1 MNKTF
6 KSANCVFAK
15 IRCIVLF
22 LMMFP
27 LGALAQNVNI
37 SGTVTDANTGEEVI
51 GATVKVKG
59 AAGGTITDA
68 MGNYKMSVRPG
79 ATIEVSYV
87 GYQTKSVKVAGA
99 GKYDIQIAEDVNMLE
114 QVVVVGYG
122 TMKRSDLTGSVSSID
137 EKAIKQGVNTSLEQA
152 MQGRI
157 AGVQVTQNSGA
168 PGGGIS
174 VQIRGINSLSG
185 NEPLYVVDG
194 VAMSGQTDSHTS
206 VMSSLN
212 PADITSIEVLKDAS
226 ATAIY
231 GSRASNGVVLITTK
245 KGQEGKTQLSYE
257 GYIGWQKLPKFLEV
271 MSLPEYGDFYNQ
283 RAAIQGWTPSTD
295 YLDPTL
301 LTGY

>member
-1 MNKTF
+1 
-6 KSANCVFAK
+6 
-15 IRCIVLF
+15 
-22 LMMFP
+22 
-27 LGALAQNVNI
+27 
-37 SGTVTDANTGEEVI
+37 
-51 GATVKVKG
+51 
-59 AAGGTITDA
+59 
-68 MGNYKMSVRPG
+68 MSVRPG

-137 EKAIKQGVNTSLEQA
+137 EKAIKQGVNTSIEQA

-245 KGQEGKTQLSYE
+245 KGQEGKTQ
-257 GYIGWQKLPKFLEV
+257 
-271 MSLPEYGDFYNQ
+271 
-283 RAAIQGWTPSTD
+283 A
-295 YLDPTL
+295 
-301 LTGY
+301 

>member
-1 MNKTF
+1 M
-6 KSANCVFAK
+6 
-15 IRCIVLF
+15 LL
-22 LMMFP
+22 LMVP
-27 LGALAQNVNI
+27 LGIMAQNVNVY
-37 SGTVTDANTGEEVI
+37 GKVTDTKDGEAVI

-59 AAGGTITDA
+59 ASSGSITD
-68 MGNYKMSVRPG
+68 MDGNYKLSVRPG
-79 ATIEVSYV
+79 ATLEISYV
-87 GYQTKSVKVAGA
+87 GYKTKEVRVNGA
-99 GKYDIQIAEDVNMLE
+99 GKLDVQISEDSQMMDE
-114 QVVVVGYG
+114 VVVVGYG
-122 TMKRSDLTGSVSSID
+122 VMKRSDLTGSVSSIN
-137 EKAIKQGVNTSLEQA
+137 EEAIKQGVNTSIEQA

-194 VAMSGQTDSHTS
+194 VAMSGNTDSHTS

-245 KGQEGKTQLSYE
+245 KGQEGKA
-257 GYIGWQKLPKFLEV
+257 KL
-271 MSLPEYGDFYNQ
+271 N
-283 RAAIQGWTPSTD
+283 
-295 YLDPTL
+295 
-301 LTGY
+301 